1 MITLKEYIEENEIE
15 ENISAEQAFEE
26 GQRHVARTIAFMFG
40 ICIDHA
46 SEDRFLTAISEEEKE
61 NGRKWQRKGERKG
74 ST

>member
-26 GQRHVARTIAFMFG
+26 GQRHVARNIAFMFG

-46 SEDRFLTAISEEEKE
+46 SEDKFLTAISEEEKE
-61 NGRKWQRKGERKG
+61 NGRK
-74 ST
+74 